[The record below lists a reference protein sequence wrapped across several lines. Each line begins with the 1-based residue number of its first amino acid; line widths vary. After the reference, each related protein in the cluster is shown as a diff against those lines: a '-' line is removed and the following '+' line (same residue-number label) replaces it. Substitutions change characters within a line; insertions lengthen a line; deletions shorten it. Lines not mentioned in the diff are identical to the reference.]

1 MRRVALLVLL
11 VLVPSIASAQSAP
24 PSKPLERAIK
34 LYDMKD
40 FYSATIELKKV
51 LDGETGDD
59 PENVER
65 ARYFMGKTFFQIG
78 FYVPSLVMLQQ
89 IVQTQ
94 SRYRVPSHKWITALR
109 KHLPDSFLATAAAE
123 ITDEDLGDPTLA
135 SVREDLVALQRAKIP
150 VRHDLHL
157 ISRNALGCTRP
168 DTAQMTALVEKL
180 RSYDD
185 NVELTA
191 AVRSKL
197 RENDIYAQTIDL
209 AMQKAPGVRDSRRWV
224 GELRDELE
232 LLLKS
237 DKAWQTTQIA
247 AEVLQEVTVQHSIGE
262 ADLGKQ
268 LRALLDAVSTE
279 VAGTASYRTSPELCT
294 RDGAPVLAGT
304 PTAKAPMVVQPRS
317 GCGCATGDS
326 TGAGLLVVLL
336 AAALRR
342 RSRAASRTRSL
353 RA

>member
-1 MRRVALLVLL
+1 
-11 VLVPSIASAQSAP
+11 
-24 PSKPLERAIK
+24 
-34 LYDMKD
+34 
-40 FYSATIELKKV
+40 
-51 LDGETGDD
+51 
-59 PENVER
+59 
-65 ARYFMGKTFFQIG
+65 
-78 FYVPSLVMLQQ
+78 
-89 IVQTQ
+89 
-94 SRYRVPSHKWITALR
+94 
-109 KHLPDSFLATAAAE
+109 
-123 ITDEDLGDPTLA
+123 
-135 SVREDLVALQRAKIP
+135 
-150 VRHDLHL
+150 
-157 ISRNALGCTRP
+157 
-168 DTAQMTALVEKL
+168 
-180 RSYDD
+180 
-185 NVELTA
+185 
-191 AVRSKL
+191 VRSKL

-268 LRALLDAVSTE
+268 LRVLLDAMSTE